1 MWKISRGY
9 QQHLWT
15 PNTIRCGKG
24 SLLNAWSEWWWCWD
38 AQMLR
43 FWIDWDGQRAS
54 GSFSF
59 GLVAA
64 VLKFPVGYSEKINMF
79 INSLKVDSLRERV
92 WFNVLFFCERVF
104 QISIFNWTFFSI
116 GALQFPNVLRCW
128 IGRSFSTCCTRSEHL
143 GKRGT
148 DRCLRVK
155 HVMCHQV
162 DSEPDARIWK
172 DIWTDPNQMDNE
184 MTIGRTGSSHWNR
197 YTLIGPFIVHSS
209 SILILH
215 CLGSSRSML

>member
-1 MWKISRGY
+1 MGKFTISMVMNTVMWKFSRGY

-92 WFNVLFFCERVF
+92 WFNVLFFLRKSVPNINF
-104 QISIFNWTFFSI
+104 QLNIFFNWCFAVSK
-116 GALQFPNVLRCW
+116 
-128 IGRSFSTCCTRSEHL
+128 RSEVL
-143 GKRGT
+143 
-148 DRCLRVK
+148 DRAEFFNMLHK
-155 HVMCHQV
+155 
-162 DSEPDARIWK
+162 E
-172 DIWTDPNQMDNE
+172 
-184 MTIGRTGSSHWNR
+184 RTPG
-197 YTLIGPFIVHSS
+197 
-209 SILILH
+209 
-215 CLGSSRSML
+215 